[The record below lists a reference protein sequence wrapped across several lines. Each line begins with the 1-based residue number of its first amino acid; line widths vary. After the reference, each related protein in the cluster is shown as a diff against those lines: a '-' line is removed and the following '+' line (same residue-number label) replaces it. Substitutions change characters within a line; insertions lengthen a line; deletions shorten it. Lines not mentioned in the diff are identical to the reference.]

1 MPKDVLDLDRLKE
14 EVVEYLGGSGLPIF
28 YCFGVPGEE
37 GYVYWDT
44 QHHPD
49 WRQFADVARESGARL
64 FLFVCRELD
73 AAELSGAR
81 DTLSDVEMADGDRE
95 DASAFLDTLRPHVGH
110 VAWLRI

>member
-1 MPKDVLDLDRLKE
+1 MAKEVVDLDRLKQ

-28 YCFGVPGEE
+28 YCFGVPAEE

-44 QHHPD
+44 EHHSD

-73 AAELSGAR
+73 AGELAQAR
-81 DTLSDVEMADGDRE
+81 ETLSEVEMVDGDRE
-95 DASAFLDTLRPHVGH
+95 DATAFLDTLRPHIGH
-110 VAWLRI
+110 VA